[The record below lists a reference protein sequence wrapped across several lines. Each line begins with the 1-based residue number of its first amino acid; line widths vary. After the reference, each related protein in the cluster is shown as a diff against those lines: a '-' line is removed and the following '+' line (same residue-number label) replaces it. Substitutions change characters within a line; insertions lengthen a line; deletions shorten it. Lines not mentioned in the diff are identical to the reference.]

1 MRQNCRLCNSHKLDN
16 SEFCEL
22 HHKARLSL
30 DECYK
35 IWLKAYDG
43 ELMMQSYLQEVLK
56 LHETGQA
63 VKEVATHL
71 LKPQSRSGDDED
83 DINNL

>member
-1 MRQNCRLCNSHKLDN
+1 MHENCTLCDSPKLDG

-43 ELMMQSYLQEVLK
+43 ELTMQSYLQDVLT
-56 LHETGQA
+56 LQETGQT
-63 VKEVATHL
+63 VKEVAAYL
-71 LKPQSRSGDDED
+71 LKSRSSDHEGDT
-83 DINNL
+83 NNL

>member
-1 MRQNCRLCNSHKLDN
+1 MSENCTLCDSPQLEG

-22 HHKARLSL
+22 HCKAKLSL

-43 ELMMQSYLQEVLK
+43 ELSMQSYLQEVLR
-56 LHETGQA
+56 LQETGQA
-63 VKEVATHL
+63 AKEVAAHL
-71 LKPQSRSGDDED
+71 LKSRSSDDEV

>member
-1 MRQNCRLCNSHKLDN
+1 MRENCILCNSPKLDG

-43 ELMMQSYLQEVLK
+43 ELTMQSYLQDVLR
-56 LHETGQA
+56 LQETGQA
-63 VKEVATHL
+63 AKEVAAHQL
-71 LKPQSRSGDDED
+71 RRRSGNYGGN
-83 DINNL
+83 INNL